1 MRAVRALVTMIAC
14 ARAFRP
20 LAARQ
25 ARHARRALT
34 TMTATT
40 QAAELG
46 DGVRVR
52 FSLTPESGEPI
63 PSEADVFDQGEVK
76 LKLGAGGFLPCLHDK
91 ILELG
96 AVGER
101 RSFTVDDAWGPKN
114 ADLGP
119 VDVPIER
126 APPGLKAGDVVR
138 LANGMKARVTAVTEG
153 ADFTIDANPAL
164 AGARGVL
171 DVELLE
177 VDARGAALE
186 TADFALGC
194 FWGAEL
200 RFQREPGVVA
210 TSVGYT
216 QGERDEPSY
225 EQVCSGTTGHTEG
238 VQVVFDPREVTYERL
253 LEVFWERLGDAR
265 YLKDQVGNDRGTQYR
280 HGIYP
285 RGAEQT
291 AAAEASLAAERAAA
305 PEGRTVHTEVCAAKK
320 WWMAEDYH
328 QQYLQKGGQS
338 AKKDA
343 AETIRCYG

>member
-1 MRAVRALVTMIAC
+1 MRIAALITMIAC

-25 ARHARRALT
+25 ARRALT
-34 TMTATT
+34 MSATT
-40 QAAELG
+40 KAVELG
-46 DGVRVR
+46 DAVRVR
-52 FSLTPESGEPI
+52 FTLTPEGGDAI

-76 LKLGAGGFLPCLHDK
+76 LKLGAGGFVPCLHDK

-101 RSFTVDDAWGPKN
+101 RSFTVADAWGPKN
-114 ADLGP
+114 ENLGP

-126 APPGLKAGDVVR
+126 APPGLKAGDTVR
-138 LANGMKARVTAVTEG
+138 LANGMKARVTSVIEG
-153 ADFTIDANPAL
+153 ADFTIDANPPL
-164 AGARGVL
+164 AGTSGVL
-171 DVELLE
+171 DIELLE
-177 VDARGAALE
+177 VDAQGAALE

-253 LEVFWERLGDAR
+253 LEVFWERLGDDR

-291 AAAEASLAAERAAA
+291 EAAEASLAAASAAA
-305 PEGRTVHTEVCAAKK
+305 PEGSTVYTEVCAAKK

-343 AETIRCYG
+343 LETIRCYG